1 MSGLAVRLHGRIAS
15 RYRIHF
21 GQALISTVWLTGL
34 VLLLLMRRPCTVII
48 VCVMSVG
55 LCIIRGL
62 LLGGEV
68 WRISWVWQQ
77 LSWSSCDLSVALVL
91 SRMALDVLCA
101 IWILLWVLVIIVV
114 VMDILLAVLILE

>member
-34 VLLLLMRRPCTVII
+34 VLLLLMRRPCT
-48 VCVMSVG
+48 VMSVG

-114 VMDILLAVLILE
+114 VMDILLVVLILE

>member
-1 MSGLAVRLHGRIAS
+1 MSGLAVRLHGRITS

-34 VLLLLMRRPCTVII
+34 VLLLLRRPGT
-48 VCVMSVG
+48 VMSVG

-91 SRMALDVLCA
+91 SRMAVDVLSA